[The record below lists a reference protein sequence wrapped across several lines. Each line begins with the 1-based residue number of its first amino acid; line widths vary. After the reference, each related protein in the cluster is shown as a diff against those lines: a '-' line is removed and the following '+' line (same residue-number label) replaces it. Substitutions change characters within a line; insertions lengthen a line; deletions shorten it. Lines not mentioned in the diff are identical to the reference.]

1 MPQATQGG
9 GEFHLARKIAV
20 AELLLGAIEFA
31 VCVPPLVLCARTL
44 PDRWLWAKVLVPVL
58 LAAWTA
64 SLFRLVDLLRS
75 VTEQLAVLQR
85 GEKAKA
91 LNTALT
97 RRALARA
104 PRESA
109 LVHFALWTGLA
120 LVAGGCSFPLGRA

>member
-1 MPQATQGG
+1 V
-9 GEFHLARKIAV
+9 RS
-20 AELLLGAIEFA
+20 
-31 VCVPPLVLCARTL
+31 PLVLCARAL

-75 VTEQLAVLQR
+75 LTEQLAVLQR

-91 LNTALT
+91 LNADVT

-109 LVHFALWTGLA
+109 VVHFALWTGLA
-120 LVAGGCSFPLGRA
+120 LVLAGAVFRSGGVTR